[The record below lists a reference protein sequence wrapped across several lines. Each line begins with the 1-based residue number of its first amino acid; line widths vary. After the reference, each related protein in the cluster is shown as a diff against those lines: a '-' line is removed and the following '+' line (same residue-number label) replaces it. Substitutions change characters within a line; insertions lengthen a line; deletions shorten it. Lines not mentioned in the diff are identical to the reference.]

1 MSANPALV
9 FTPLSE
15 YLDAERDGNI
25 RHEYVHGRVYAMTG
39 GSVAHNR
46 IVGNLVS
53 ALRRHLAGTPC
64 SVFFTDVKV
73 RVDAGET
80 AVYYP
85 DIAVTCR
92 PVDNRAYW
100 IDDPQIVMEVLSP
113 STMRTDLEEKLHNY
127 QRIESLQEYATVAQD
142 AKLIQVHLRLRDG
155 WNFKTF
161 AGEEEPLEL
170 SSIGLVIPMADI
182 YADVL

>member
-15 YLDAERDGNI
+15 YLDAERDGI
-25 RHEYVHGRVYAMTG
+25 VRHEYVHGRVYAMTG
-39 GSVAHNR
+39 GSLAHNLIINNLAR
-46 IVGNLVS
+46 IL
-53 ALRRHLAGTPC
+53 AAHLQGSPC
-64 SVFFTDVKV
+64 RVFTTDVKV

-85 DIAVTCR
+85 DITVTCR
-92 PVDNRAYW
+92 PFDPRAYW
-100 IDDPQIVMEVLSP
+100 IDDPQIVIEVLSP

-127 QRIESLQEYATVAQD
+127 RRIESLQEYALVAQD
-142 AKLIQVHLRLRDG
+142 ERLVQVHYRARDG
-155 WNFKTF
+155 WNFKHF
-161 AGEEEPLEL
+161 AVEEPLEL
-170 SSIGLVIPMADI
+170 PSIGLVIPMAEI